1 MSYEENRRQI
11 DRGLYFN
18 PDPSPESMWLG
29 GFFGYVFWIICIISG
44 FGTPIGNG
52 AILYLVLGVITLV
65 VKTASVVKYCKKTS
79 LAQEI
84 VFGFRNWE
92 VFAELLIWPL
102 ILLLFLFRDPELNSF
117 KFQYH
122 NHYWQELM
130 SERPGIHVE
139 TANEWTDRATARISK
154 RADEQGE
161 MVSEAVKPIARA
173 AAVGTVAVAV
183 TASSAHPQAPIVQAI
198 AFADQKGDR
207 QSSFTASQGRFTLL
221 EQNRVTA
228 DGKSNT
234 SLLGL
239 GIKLPPWRGV
249 NATLVIGPQFNW
261 KDETKPPII
270 KGIWNLSLKR
280 GKFSVLSS
288 NWIAYGIEQKKITA
302 SRHIQTFAIPGL
314 PAWLLPN
321 FEQLHVRGAGFT
333 ELYTGLNIKFGQWR
347 GKDSFF
353 SKASLTPYYNW
364 APGKERW
371 DARLQLAF

>member
-29 GFFGYVFWIICIISG
+29 GFFAYVFWIICMISG

-52 AILYLVLGVITLV
+52 ATIYLVLGIVTLIA
-65 VKTASVVKYCKKTS
+65 KTISVVKGYKETS

-84 VFGFRNWE
+84 VFGFKNWE
-92 VFAELLIWPL
+92 IFGELLIWPVIL
-102 ILLLFLFRDPELNSF
+102 FLLLVRDPETNSF

-139 TANEWTDRATARISK
+139 TANEWTDRATTRISK

-161 MVSEAVKPIARA
+161 MITEAVKPIARVA
-173 AAVGTVAVAV
+173 AAGTVAVVV
-183 TASSAHPQAPIVQAI
+183 TASSAHPQAPIVQAT
-198 AFADQKGDR
+198 AFADRKGDR

-239 GIKLPPWRGV
+239 GIKLPPWKSI
-249 NATLVIGPQFNW
+249 NATLIIGPQFNW
-261 KDETKPPII
+261 KDETKPPTI
-270 KGIWNLSLKR
+270 KGICNLSWKR
-280 GKFSVLSS
+280 GKFSVFSN
-288 NWIAYGIEQKKITA
+288 NWIAYGMEQKKITA
-302 SRHIQTFAIPGL
+302 SRHSQTLAIPGL

-321 FEQLHVRGAGFT
+321 FEQLHVRGTGFT
-333 ELYTGLNIKFGQWR
+333 ELFTGLNIKFGQCLK
-347 GKDSFF
+347 KDSFF
-353 SKASLTPYYNW
+353 AKASIFPYYNW
-364 APGKERW
+364 TEGKERW